1 MGNQVLEIKNLNRDG
16 VHSHLGY
23 NAELAILGAGFK
35 TKTGNTFYT
44 YANVTQEQYDALIVQ
59 PNETMGKYFNAN
71 FTRNKLAHP
80 YENIT
85 ANVKIDEKGD
95 ATFSY

>member
-1 MGNQVLEIKNLNRDG
+1 MGPTLLIKNLKRDG

-23 NAELAILGAGFK
+23 NPEMALMGAGFK

-44 YANVTQEQYDALIVQ
+44 YANVTPEQYAALIAQ
-59 PNETMGKYFNAN
+59 PDDAMGKYFNAN

-85 ANVKIDEKGD
+85 ADVKLDANGD
-95 ATFSY
+95 VTFSY

>member
-1 MGNQVLEIKNLNRDG
+1 MLTIKNLKRDG

-23 NAELAILGAGFK
+23 NPEMALLGAGFK
-35 TKTGNTFYT
+35 TKSGHTFYT
-44 YANVTQEQYDALIVQ
+44 YANVTQEQYDALVAQ
-59 PNETMGKYFNAN
+59 SDDAMGKYFNAN

-85 ANVKIDEKGD
+85 ANVKLDENGD
-95 ATFSY
+95 GLFRY